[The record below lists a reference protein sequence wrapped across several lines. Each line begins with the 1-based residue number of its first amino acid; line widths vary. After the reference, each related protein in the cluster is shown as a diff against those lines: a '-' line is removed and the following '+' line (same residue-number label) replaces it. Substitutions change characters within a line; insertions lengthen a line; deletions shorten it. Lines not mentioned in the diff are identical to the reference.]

1 MQLFI
6 TDPLLDGLNEEQ
18 QRAVTT
24 IDGAVQLVA
33 SAGSGKT
40 TVLTRRIAYMIN
52 EGVKPSSILAVT
64 FTKKAATE
72 MQSRLKK
79 IVSSKKVAE
88 SISIGTYHSLFL
100 GILEPHYSV
109 LGFSGEKAPSICLD
123 NRQKIIMKSVLN
135 ELNSQFNQDEIMTF
149 IGEIKNRGIY
159 PEEYIAM
166 VSEGQRPIKG
176 LNDEEIVA
184 FGSVYSKYQRY
195 LLESNLIDFDDILML
210 TRKLLQTN
218 PQVRAELQ
226 DRFKYV
232 LVDEFQDVNQVQYD
246 ITSMLAAPQN
256 NIFVVGDDAQSIYQF
271 RGSDVG
277 IILNFSRDYPNAKLI
292 KLENNY
298 RCTPEIIDI
307 SNKLIAFNTDQ
318 IPKVVKSTRS
328 SLKDSVNFTL
338 GEDVSEESFN
348 VAKQIRAYLLKGIK
362 PEEIAILYRNHSQAN
377 YLEEDLMGMNIPY
390 VINKNGSFY
399 DLPEI
404 QDLFAMLKL
413 AKGDKDSLAEGFE
426 RIFRSASINSVTSDM
441 VRNIAKSSDIDML
454 NACIRTMS
462 MNIHPGQKPML
473 DRLIGQVMRW
483 QQAARELKVGEL
495 INFMLENMGYIRKL
509 EIKGT
514 ESAYNSINNLNII
527 YDKAVK
533 WDCRTIDEF
542 FRAIEQQEI
551 KKKESKGK
559 RQAVQLMTI
568 HNSKGMEFDVIFLIG
583 LEEEILPHKNSL
595 SIGNVSE
602 ERRLCY
608 VAITRARKYLNLS
621 RVEYRNKFGKK
632 SRTVISRFWQ
642 EMTDQVEMQT
652 NESIQENKF

>member
-52 EGVKPSSILAVT
+52 EGIKPQSILAVT

-79 IVSSKKVAE
+79 IVKDKKVAE
-88 SISIGTYHSLFL
+88 KISIGTYHSLFL
-100 GILEPHYSV
+100 SILEPYYSV
-109 LGFSGEKAPSICLD
+109 LGFSGDKAPSICLD
-123 NRQKIIMKSVLN
+123 NRQKIIMKSVLS
-135 ELNSQFNQDEIMTF
+135 ELNSSFNQDEIMTY

-159 PEEYIAM
+159 PEEYMSM
-166 VSEGQRPIKG
+166 VSYGQRPVKG
-176 LNDEEIVA
+176 LNDEDCVA
-184 FGSVYSKYQRY
+184 LGSVYTKYQKY

-218 PQVRAELQ
+218 AIVRTELQ
-226 DRFKYV
+226 NKYKYV

-271 RGSDVG
+271 RGSDVS
-277 IILNFSRDYPNAKLI
+277 IILNFSRDFPGTQLI

-307 SNKLIAFNTDQ
+307 SNKLIKFNTEQ
-318 IPKVVKSTRS
+318 IAKTVKATRS
-328 SLKDSVNFTL
+328 SLKNSITFTVNDDIT
-338 GEDVSEESFN
+338 EESFN
-348 VAKQIRAYLLKGIK
+348 VAKQIRQYLFQGIK

-377 YLEEDLMGMNIPY
+377 YLEEDLMGFNIPY

-404 QDLFAMLKL
+404 QDLFAMLNL
-413 AKGDKDSLAEGFE
+413 AKGDKDSMSEGFE
-426 RIFRSASINSVTSDM
+426 RISRVISINSQTSDII
-441 VRNIAKSSDIDML
+441 RSIAKNNDIDIL
-454 NACIRTMS
+454 NACIRAMS
-462 MNIHPGQKPML
+462 MNIHPGQRPLVDKFIRQIMN
-473 DRLIGQVMRW
+473 W
-483 QQAARELKVGEL
+483 QQAAKELKTGEL
-495 INFMLENMGYIRKL
+495 INFILENVGYIKKL

-533 WDCRTIDEF
+533 WGCNSIDEF
-542 FRAIEQQEI
+542 FKAIEQQEI

-559 RQAVQLMTI
+559 KQAVQLMTI
-568 HNSKGMEFDVIFLIG
+568 HNSKGMEFDVVFLIG
-583 LEEEILPHKNSL
+583 LEEDILPHKNSL

-608 VAITRARKYLNLS
+608 VAVTRARKFLNLS
-621 RVEYRNKFGKK
+621 RVEFRNRFGKRHK
-632 SRTVISRFWQ
+632 AIISRFWQ
-642 EMTDQVEMQT
+642 EMTDLVTM
-652 NESIQENKF
+652 

>member
-1 MQLFI
+1 MQLFL

-18 QRAVTT
+18 QVAVTT
-24 IDGAVQLVA
+24 IDGAIQLVA

-52 EGVKPSSILAVT
+52 QGVKPESILAVT

-79 IVSSKKVAE
+79 IVKDKKTAE
-88 SISIGTYHSLFL
+88 KISIGTYHSLFL
-100 GILEPHYSV
+100 SILEPHYPV
-109 LGFSGEKAPSICLD
+109 LGFTGEKAPSICLD
-123 NRQKIIMKSVLN
+123 NRQKIIMKTVVT
-135 ELNSQFNQDEIMTF
+135 EVNSGFTQDEAMTY

-159 PEEYIAM
+159 PEEYMSM
-166 VSEGQRPIKG
+166 VSYGQRPVKG
-176 LNDEEIVA
+176 LNDEDTMSL
-184 FGSVYSKYQRY
+184 GSIYVKYQKY

-218 PQVRAELQ
+218 ENVRKELQ
-226 DRFKYV
+226 NKFKYL

-246 ITSMLAAPQN
+246 ITSILAAPQN

-277 IILNFSRDYPNAKLI
+277 IILNFKRDYPNAKII

-298 RCTPEIIDI
+298 RCSPEIIDI
-307 SNKLIAFNTDQ
+307 SNKLIKFNTEQ
-318 IPKVVKSTRS
+318 IPKTVKATRAS
-328 SLKDSVNFTL
+328 IKNSITYTVN
-338 GEDVSEESFN
+338 EDISEESFN
-348 VAKQIRAYLLKGIK
+348 VAKQIRQYLFQGIK
-362 PEEIAILYRNHSQAN
+362 PEEICILYRNHSQAN
-377 YLEEDLMGMNIPY
+377 YLEEDLMGFNIPY

-404 QDLFAMLKL
+404 QDLFAMLNI
-413 AKGDKDSLAEGFE
+413 AKGDKDSMAEGFE
-426 RIFRSASINSVTSDM
+426 RISRIASINSQTADIIRSISKNS
-441 VRNIAKSSDIDML
+441 NIDIV
-454 NACIRTMS
+454 NACIRSMS
-462 MNIHPGQKPML
+462 MNIHPGQRPIVDK
-473 DRLIGQVMRW
+473 LIQQMMRW
-483 QQAARELKVGEL
+483 QNMSKEMKVGEL
-495 INFMLENMGYIRKL
+495 INSILEDLGYIRKL

-514 ESAYNSINNLNII
+514 ESAYNSIGNLNII

-533 WDCRTIDEF
+533 WECKTIDEF
-542 FRAIEQQEI
+542 FKAIEQQEI

-559 RQAVQLMTI
+559 KQAVQLMTI
-568 HNSKGMEFDVIFLIG
+568 HNSKGMEFDVIFVIG

-608 VAITRARKYLNLS
+608 VAVTRARKYLNLS
-621 RVEYRNKFGKK
+621 RVEYRNRFGKRSK
-632 SRTVISRFWQ
+632 SVISRFWQ
-642 EMTDQVEMQT
+642 EMTDMVTM
-652 NESIQENKF
+652 

>member
-1 MQLFI
+1 
-6 TDPLLDGLNEEQ
+6 
-18 QRAVTT
+18 
-24 IDGAVQLVA
+24 
-33 SAGSGKT
+33 
-40 TVLTRRIAYMIN
+40 
-52 EGVKPSSILAVT
+52 
-64 FTKKAATE
+64 
-72 MQSRLKK
+72 
-79 IVSSKKVAE
+79 
-88 SISIGTYHSLFL
+88 
-100 GILEPHYSV
+100 
-109 LGFSGEKAPSICLD
+109 
-123 NRQKIIMKSVLN
+123 
-135 ELNSQFNQDEIMTF
+135 
-149 IGEIKNRGIY
+149 
-159 PEEYIAM
+159 
-166 VSEGQRPIKG
+166 
-176 LNDEEIVA
+176 
-184 FGSVYSKYQRY
+184 
-195 LLESNLIDFDDILML
+195 
-210 TRKLLQTN
+210 
-218 PQVRAELQ
+218 
-226 DRFKYV
+226 
-232 LVDEFQDVNQVQYD
+232 
-246 ITSMLAAPQN
+246 
-256 NIFVVGDDAQSIYQF
+256 
-271 RGSDVG
+271 
-277 IILNFSRDYPNAKLI
+277 
-292 KLENNY
+292 
-298 RCTPEIIDI
+298 
-307 SNKLIAFNTDQ
+307 
-318 IPKVVKSTRS
+318 PKVVKSTRS

-338 GEDVSEESFN
+338 NEDVSEEGFN
-348 VAKQIRAYLLKGIK
+348 VAKQIRAYLLKGVK

-441 VRNIAKSSDIDML
+441 VRSIAKNSDIDML

-473 DRLIGQVMRW
+473 DRLISQVMRW

-608 VAITRARKYLNLS
+608 VAVTRARKYLNLS

-632 SRTVISRFWQ
+632 SRTLISRFWQ
-642 EMTDQVEMQT
+642 EMTDQVDMQT
-652 NESIQENKF
+652 NTIIQENKF

>member
-6 TDPLLDGLNEEQ
+6 SDPLLEGLNEEQ
-18 QRAVTT
+18 EIAVTT

-52 EGVKPSSILAVT
+52 AGIKPESILAVT

-79 IVSSKKVAE
+79 IVKDKKTAE
-88 SISIGTYHSLFL
+88 KLSIGTYHSLFL
-100 GILEPHYSV
+100 SILEPYYSV

-123 NRQKIIMKSVLN
+123 NRQKIIMKTVVSEV
-135 ELNSQFNQDEIMTF
+135 NSGFTQDEAMTY
-149 IGEIKNRGIY
+149 IGEVKNRGIY
-159 PEEYIAM
+159 PEEYMSMI
-166 VSEGQRPIKG
+166 SYSQRPVKG
-176 LNDEEIVA
+176 LNDEDSVA
-184 FGSVYSKYQRY
+184 LGSIYVKYQKY
-195 LLESNLIDFDDILML
+195 LIESNLIDFDDILML

-218 PQVRAELQ
+218 EKVRKELQ
-226 DRFKYV
+226 NKYKYL

-277 IILNFSRDYPNAKLI
+277 IILNFIKDYPNAKII

-307 SNKLIAFNTDQ
+307 SNKLIKFNTEQ
-318 IPKVVKSTRS
+318 IPKTVKATRS
-328 SLKDSVNFTL
+328 SLKNSITFTVN
-338 GEDVSEESFN
+338 DDISEESFN
-348 VAKQIRAYLLKGIK
+348 VAKQIRQYLFQGVK

-377 YLEEDLMGMNIPY
+377 YLEEDLMGFNIPY

-399 DLPEI
+399 DLPEV
-404 QDLFAMLKL
+404 QDLFALL
-413 AKGDKDSLAEGFE
+413 NIAKGDKDSMAEGFE
-426 RIFRSASINSVTSDM
+426 RISRIASINSQTSDII
-441 VRNIAKSSDIDML
+441 RSIAKNSNIDIL
-454 NACIRTMS
+454 NACIRAMS
-462 MNIHPGQKPML
+462 MNIHPGQRPIVDK
-473 DRLIGQVMRW
+473 LIGQMMRW
-483 QQAARELKVGEL
+483 QQMSKEMNVGEL
-495 INFMLENMGYIRKL
+495 INSILESVGYIRKL

-514 ESAYNSINNLNII
+514 ESAYNSIGNLNII
-527 YDKAVK
+527 YDKATK
-533 WDCRTIDEF
+533 WGCKTIDEF
-542 FRAIEQQEI
+542 FKAVEQQEI

-559 RQAVQLMTI
+559 KQAVQLMTI
-568 HNSKGMEFDVIFLIG
+568 HNSKGMEFDVVFLIG

-608 VAITRARKYLNLS
+608 VAVTRARKYLNLS
-621 RVEYRNKFGKK
+621 RVEFRNRFGKRSK
-632 SRTVISRFWQ
+632 SVISRFWQ
-642 EMTDQVEMQT
+642 EMTDMVT
-652 NESIQENKF
+652 I